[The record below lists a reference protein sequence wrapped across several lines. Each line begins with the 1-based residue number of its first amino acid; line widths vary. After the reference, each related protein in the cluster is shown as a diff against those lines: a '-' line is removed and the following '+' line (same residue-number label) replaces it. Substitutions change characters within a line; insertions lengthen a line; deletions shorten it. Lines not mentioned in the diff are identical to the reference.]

1 MISTFRSLRSPQSPL
16 RGIYGPLGRPLSPW
30 GFNRRYNLKW
40 EETMIDLIADYALAI
55 AIVACL
61 AIATVWWMISS

>member
-1 MISTFRSLRSPQSPL
+1 
-16 RGIYGPLGRPLSPW
+16 
-30 GFNRRYNLKW
+30 
-40 EETMIDLIADYALAI
+40 MIDLIADYALAI